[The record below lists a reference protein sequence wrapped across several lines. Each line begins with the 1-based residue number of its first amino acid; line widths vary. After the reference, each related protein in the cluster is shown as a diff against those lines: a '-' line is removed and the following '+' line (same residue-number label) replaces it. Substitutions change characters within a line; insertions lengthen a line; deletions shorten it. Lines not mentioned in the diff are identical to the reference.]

1 MGFTEKDKKP
11 KDEEK
16 IIITPAVLPEREE
29 EVSEEEE
36 EVKPEPKKKLSK
48 ADLKPSVVIKV
59 DTVADT
65 KVAKRKKKLAEK
77 EESLFGDDET
87 DMKQKEKPKVRDI
100 YEERRKKAL
109 DEESVVITP
118 KDLTTQ
124 EGEPTQENVP
134 DDQSDTGDVDRKRD
148 KVNDHFPERETHP
161 KEEEKIII

>member
-1 MGFTEKDKKP
+1 MDDLKSKPKVRDEFTEKDKKPKVEEKTIITPAVLPEKPSPEVQGEEEPMDDLKSKPKVRDEFTEKDKKP
-11 KDEEK
+11 KDDEK

-100 YEERRKKAL
+100 Y
-109 DEESVVITP
+109 
-118 KDLTTQ
+118 
-124 EGEPTQENVP
+124 
-134 DDQSDTGDVDRKRD
+134 
-148 KVNDHFPERETHP
+148 
-161 KEEEKIII
+161 